1 MSTCN
6 DEDEGNLESGDLGLG
21 FGLKPGSL
29 PILDALRSKKKA
41 LLKSHVDLSAVSAKP
56 LIPPNQSHY
65 STIEKLRHKSKTS
78 VNIYNRKTYLD
89 KMNPADP
96 RCEGD
101 KKLPPKGF
109 CYLLNISKIYNFILL
124 WAFFSL
130 LFFYLMCC
138 VWLFILFID
147 TIQLLSYLYVCI
159 YIFKNK
165 SK

>member
-41 LLKSHVDLSAVSAKP
+41 LSKSHVDLSAVSAKP

-109 CYLLNISKIYNFILL
+109 CYLLNI
-124 WAFFSL
+124 
-130 LFFYLMCC
+130 
-138 VWLFILFID
+138 
-147 TIQLLSYLYVCI
+147 
-159 YIFKNK
+159 
-165 SK
+165 

>member
-41 LLKSHVDLSAVSAKP
+41 LLTSHVDLSAVSAKP

-65 STIEKLRHKSKTS
+65 STIEKLRLKSKTS

-109 CYLLNISKIYNFILL
+109 CYLLNIYIRYKILYYYG
-124 WAFFSL
+124 
-130 LFFYLMCC
+130 LFFFFTIF
-138 VWLFILFID
+138 LFNVLRLVVYSF
-147 TIQLLSYLYVCI
+147 LLTPFNY
-159 YIFKNK
+159 
-165 SK
+165 

>member
-56 LIPPNQSHY
+56 LIPPNQSQY

-109 CYLLNISKIYNFILL
+109 CYLLSIYIRSKILYYYG
-124 WAFFSL
+124 
-130 LFFYLMCC
+130 LFFFFTIF
-138 VWLFILFID
+138 LFNVLRLVVYSF
-147 TIQLLSYLYVCI
+147 LLTPFNY
-159 YIFKNK
+159 
-165 SK
+165 

>member
-56 LIPPNQSHY
+56 LIPPNQSQY

-78 VNIYNRKTYLD
+78 VNTYNRKTYLD

-109 CYLLNISKIYNFILL
+109 CYLLNIYIRSKILYYYG
-124 WAFFSL
+124 
-130 LFFYLMCC
+130 LFFFFTIF
-138 VWLFILFID
+138 LFNVLRLVVYSF
-147 TIQLLSYLYVCI
+147 LLTPFNY
-159 YIFKNK
+159 
-165 SK
+165 

>member
-56 LIPPNQSHY
+56 LIPPNQSQY

-109 CYLLNISKIYNFILL
+109 CYLLNIYIRYKLL
-124 WAFFSL
+124 YYYG
-130 LFFYLMCC
+130 LFFFFTIF
-138 VWLFILFID
+138 LFNVLRLVVYSF
-147 TIQLLSYLYVCI
+147 LLTPFNY
-159 YIFKNK
+159 
-165 SK
+165 

>member
-41 LLKSHVDLSAVSAKP
+41 LSKSHVDLSAVSAKP

-109 CYLLNISKIYNFILL
+109 CYLLNIYIRYEILYYYG
-124 WAFFSL
+124 
-130 LFFYLMCC
+130 LFFFFTIF
-138 VWLFILFID
+138 LFNVLRLVVYSF
-147 TIQLLSYLYVCI
+147 LLTPFNY
-159 YIFKNK
+159 
-165 SK
+165 

>member
-6 DEDEGNLESGDLGLG
+6 DEDEWNLESGDLGLG

-41 LLKSHVDLSAVSAKP
+41 LLKSHVDLSAVSEKP
-56 LIPPNQSHY
+56 LIPPNQSQY

-109 CYLLNISKIYNFILL
+109 LLFTEYIYMIQNFILL
-124 WAFFSL
+124 WAFFFFTIFLFNALRLVVYSFL
-130 LFFYLMCC
+130 LTPFNY
-138 VWLFILFID
+138 
-147 TIQLLSYLYVCI
+147 
-159 YIFKNK
+159 
-165 SK
+165 

>member
-56 LIPPNQSHY
+56 LIPPNQSQY
-65 STIEKLRHKSKTS
+65 SIIEKLRHKSKTS

-109 CYLLNISKIYNFILL
+109 CYLLNIYIRYEILYYYG
-124 WAFFSL
+124 
-130 LFFYLMCC
+130 LFFFFTIF
-138 VWLFILFID
+138 LFNVLRLVVYFF
-147 TIQLLSYLYVCI
+147 LLTPFNY
-159 YIFKNK
+159 
-165 SK
+165 

>member
-56 LIPPNQSHY
+56 LIPPNQSQY

-109 CYLLNISKIYNFILL
+109 CYLLNIYIRSKILYYYG
-124 WAFFSL
+124 
-130 LFFYLMCC
+130 LFFFFTIF
-138 VWLFILFID
+138 LFNVLRLVVYSF
-147 TIQLLSYLYVCI
+147 LLTPFNY
-159 YIFKNK
+159 
-165 SK
+165 

>member
-41 LLKSHVDLSAVSAKP
+41 LLKSHVDLSAVSEKP
-56 LIPPNQSHY
+56 LIPPNQSQY

-109 CYLLNISKIYNFILL
+109 CYLLNIYIRYKILYYYG
-124 WAFFSL
+124 
-130 LFFYLMCC
+130 LFFFFTIF
-138 VWLFILFID
+138 LFNVLRLVVYSF
-147 TIQLLSYLYVCI
+147 LLTPFNY
-159 YIFKNK
+159 
-165 SK
+165 

>member
-56 LIPPNQSHY
+56 LIPPNQSQY

-101 KKLPPKGF
+101 KKLPPTGF
-109 CYLLNISKIYNFILL
+109 CYLLNIY
-124 WAFFSL
+124 
-130 LFFYLMCC
+130 
-138 VWLFILFID
+138 
-147 TIQLLSYLYVCI
+147 I
-159 YIFKNK
+159 YI
-165 SK
+165 

>member
-96 RCEGD
+96 RCEGN

-109 CYLLNISKIYNFILL
+109 CYLLNIYIRYKILYYYG
-124 WAFFSL
+124 
-130 LFFYLMCC
+130 LFFFFTIF
-138 VWLFILFID
+138 LFNVLRLVVYSF
-147 TIQLLSYLYVCI
+147 LLTPLNY
-159 YIFKNK
+159 
-165 SK
+165 

>member
-56 LIPPNQSHY
+56 LIPPNQSQY

-109 CYLLNISKIYNFILL
+109 CYLLNIYIRYKILYYYG
-124 WAFFSL
+124 
-130 LFFYLMCC
+130 LFFFFTIF
-138 VWLFILFID
+138 LFNVLRLVVYSFLV
-147 TIQLLSYLYVCI
+147 TPFNY
-159 YIFKNK
+159 
-165 SK
+165 

>member
-56 LIPPNQSHY
+56 LIPPNQSQY

-109 CYLLNISKIYNFILL
+109 CYLLNIYIRYKILYYYG
-124 WAFFSL
+124 
-130 LFFYLMCC
+130 LFFFFTIF
-138 VWLFILFID
+138 LFNVLRLVVYSF
-147 TIQLLSYLYVCI
+147 LLTPFNY
-159 YIFKNK
+159 
-165 SK
+165 

>member
-56 LIPPNQSHY
+56 LIPPNQSQY

-78 VNIYNRKTYLD
+78 LNIYNRKTYLD

-109 CYLLNISKIYNFILL
+109 CYLLNIYIRYKILYYYG
-124 WAFFSL
+124 
-130 LFFYLMCC
+130 LFFFFTIF
-138 VWLFILFID
+138 LFNVLRLVVYSF
-147 TIQLLSYLYVCI
+147 LLTPFNY
-159 YIFKNK
+159 
-165 SK
+165 

>member
-41 LLKSHVDLSAVSAKP
+41 LSKSHVDLSAVSAKP
-56 LIPPNQSHY
+56 LIPPNQSQY

-109 CYLLNISKIYNFILL
+109 CYLLNIYIRYKILYYYG
-124 WAFFSL
+124 
-130 LFFYLMCC
+130 LFFFFTIF
-138 VWLFILFID
+138 LFNVLRLVVYSF
-147 TIQLLSYLYVCI
+147 LLTPLNY
-159 YIFKNK
+159 
-165 SK
+165 

>member
-6 DEDEGNLESGDLGLG
+6 DEDEWNLESGDLGLG

-109 CYLLNISKIYNFILL
+109 LLFTEYIYMIQNFILL
-124 WAFFSL
+124 WAFFFFTIFLFNALRLVVYSFL
-130 LFFYLMCC
+130 LTPFNY
-138 VWLFILFID
+138 
-147 TIQLLSYLYVCI
+147 
-159 YIFKNK
+159 
-165 SK
+165 

>member
-56 LIPPNQSHY
+56 LIPPNQSQY

-78 VNIYNRKTYLD
+78 LNIYNRKTHLD

-109 CYLLNISKIYNFILL
+109 CYLLNIYIKFYIIMGFFFFTIFLFYVLRSVVYSFLL
-124 WAFFSL
+124 TPFN
-130 LFFYLMCC
+130 Y
-138 VWLFILFID
+138 
-147 TIQLLSYLYVCI
+147 
-159 YIFKNK
+159 
-165 SK
+165 

>member
-101 KKLPPKGF
+101 KKLPLKGF
-109 CYLLNISKIYNFILL
+109 CYLQNIYKIYNFRLL
-124 WAFFSL
+124 WAFFFL
-130 LFFYLMCC
+130 LFFYLMGRF
-138 VWLFILFID
+138 WLFILF
-147 TIQLLSYLYVCI
+147 Y
-159 YIFKNK
+159 
-165 SK
+165 

>member
-56 LIPPNQSHY
+56 LIPPNQSQY

-109 CYLLNISKIYNFILL
+109 CYLLNIYTCIRYIILYYYG
-124 WAFFSL
+124 
-130 LFFYLMCC
+130 LFFFFTIF
-138 VWLFILFID
+138 LFNVLRLVVYSF
-147 TIQLLSYLYVCI
+147 LLTPLNY
-159 YIFKNK
+159 
-165 SK
+165 

>member
-1 MSTCN
+1 MSTCS

-41 LLKSHVDLSAVSAKP
+41 LSKSHVDLSAVSAKP

-109 CYLLNISKIYNFILL
+109 CYLLNIYIRSKILYYYGL
-124 WAFFSL
+124 FFSL
-130 LFFYLMCC
+130 LFFY
-138 VWLFILFID
+138 
-147 TIQLLSYLYVCI
+147 
-159 YIFKNK
+159 
-165 SK
+165 

>member
-6 DEDEGNLESGDLGLG
+6 DEDEWNLECGDLGLG

-41 LLKSHVDLSAVSAKP
+41 LLKNHVDLSAVSAKP
-56 LIPPNQSHY
+56 LIPPNQSQY

-109 CYLLNISKIYNFILL
+109 CYLLNIYIRYKISYYYG
-124 WAFFSL
+124 
-130 LFFYLMCC
+130 LFFFFTIF
-138 VWLFILFID
+138 LFNVLRLVVYSF
-147 TIQLLSYLYVCI
+147 LLTPFNY
-159 YIFKNK
+159 
-165 SK
+165 

>member
-41 LLKSHVDLSAVSAKP
+41 LSKSHVDLSAVSAKP
-56 LIPPNQSHY
+56 LIPPNQSQY

-109 CYLLNISKIYNFILL
+109 LLFTEYIYMIQNFILL
-124 WAFFSL
+124 WAFFFFTIFLFNVLRLVVYSFL
-130 LFFYLMCC
+130 LTPFNY
-138 VWLFILFID
+138 
-147 TIQLLSYLYVCI
+147 
-159 YIFKNK
+159 
-165 SK
+165 

>member
-56 LIPPNQSHY
+56 LIPPNQSQY

-109 CYLLNISKIYNFILL
+109 CYLQNICIRYKILYYYG
-124 WAFFSL
+124 
-130 LFFYLMCC
+130 LFFFFTIF
-138 VWLFILFID
+138 LFNVLRLVVYSF
-147 TIQLLSYLYVCI
+147 LLTPFNY
-159 YIFKNK
+159 
-165 SK
+165 

>member
-6 DEDEGNLESGDLGLG
+6 DEDDGNLESGDLGLG

-41 LLKSHVDLSAVSAKP
+41 LLKSRVDLSAVSAKP
-56 LIPPNQSHY
+56 LIPPNQSQY

-109 CYLLNISKIYNFILL
+109 CYLLNIYIRYKILYYYG
-124 WAFFSL
+124 
-130 LFFYLMCC
+130 LFFFFTIF
-138 VWLFILFID
+138 LFNVLRLVVYSF
-147 TIQLLSYLYVCI
+147 LLTPFNY
-159 YIFKNK
+159 
-165 SK
+165 

>member
-56 LIPPNQSHY
+56 LIPPNQSQY

-101 KKLPPKGF
+101 KKLPPRGF
-109 CYLLNISKIYNFILL
+109 CYLLNIYIRSKILYYYG
-124 WAFFSL
+124 
-130 LFFYLMCC
+130 LFFFFTIF
-138 VWLFILFID
+138 LFNVLRLVVYSF
-147 TIQLLSYLYVCI
+147 LLTPFNY
-159 YIFKNK
+159 
-165 SK
+165 

>member
-41 LLKSHVDLSAVSAKP
+41 LSKSHVDLSAVSAKP
-56 LIPPNQSHY
+56 LIPPNQSQY

-109 CYLLNISKIYNFILL
+109 CYLLNIYIRYKILYYYGLFFLYYFFILCV
-124 WAFFSL
+124 AFGC
-130 LFFYLMCC
+130 LFF
-138 VWLFILFID
+138 FID
-147 TIQLLSYLYVCI
+147 TIQLLSSLYVCI
-159 YIFKNK
+159 YIF
-165 SK
+165 

>member
-56 LIPPNQSHY
+56 LIPPNQSQY

-109 CYLLNISKIYNFILL
+109 CYLLNIYIRSKILYYYGL
-124 WAFFSL
+124 FFSL
-130 LFFYLMCC
+130 LFF
-138 VWLFILFID
+138 
-147 TIQLLSYLYVCI
+147 LLNVLRLVVYSFLLTPFNY
-159 YIFKNK
+159 
-165 SK
+165 

>member
-41 LLKSHVDLSAVSAKP
+41 LSKSHVDLSAVSAKP
-56 LIPPNQSHY
+56 LIPPNQSQY

-109 CYLLNISKIYNFILL
+109 CYLLSIYIRSKILYYYG
-124 WAFFSL
+124 
-130 LFFYLMCC
+130 LFFFFTIF
-138 VWLFILFID
+138 LFNVLRLVVYSF
-147 TIQLLSYLYVCI
+147 LLTPFNY
-159 YIFKNK
+159 
-165 SK
+165 

>member
-6 DEDEGNLESGDLGLG
+6 DEDEWNLESGDLGLG

-56 LIPPNQSHY
+56 LIPPNQSQY

-109 CYLLNISKIYNFILL
+109 CYLLNIYIRYKILYYYG
-124 WAFFSL
+124 
-130 LFFYLMCC
+130 LFFFFTIF
-138 VWLFILFID
+138 LFNVLRLVVYSF
-147 TIQLLSYLYVCI
+147 LLTPFNY
-159 YIFKNK
+159 
-165 SK
+165 

>member
-109 CYLLNISKIYNFILL
+109 CYLLNIYIRYKILYYYG
-124 WAFFSL
+124 
-130 LFFYLMCC
+130 LFFFFTIF
-138 VWLFILFID
+138 LFNVLRLVVYSF
-147 TIQLLSYLYVCI
+147 LLTPFNY
-159 YIFKNK
+159 
-165 SK
+165 

>member
-56 LIPPNQSHY
+56 LIPPNQSQY

-109 CYLLNISKIYNFILL
+109 CYLLNIYIRYKILYYYE
-124 WAFFSL
+124 
-130 LFFYLMCC
+130 LFFFFTIF
-138 VWLFILFID
+138 LFNVLRLVVYSF
-147 TIQLLSYLYVCI
+147 LLTPFNY
-159 YIFKNK
+159 
-165 SK
+165 

>member
-65 STIEKLRHKSKTS
+65 STIEKLRLKSKTS

-109 CYLLNISKIYNFILL
+109 CYLLNIYIRYKILYYYG
-124 WAFFSL
+124 
-130 LFFYLMCC
+130 LFFFFTIF
-138 VWLFILFID
+138 LFNVLRLVVYSF
-147 TIQLLSYLYVCI
+147 LLTPFNY
-159 YIFKNK
+159 
-165 SK
+165 

>member
-109 CYLLNISKIYNFILL
+109 CYLQNIYIRYKILYYYG
-124 WAFFSL
+124 
-130 LFFYLMCC
+130 LFFFFTIF
-138 VWLFILFID
+138 LFNVLRLVVYSF
-147 TIQLLSYLYVCI
+147 LLTPFNY
-159 YIFKNK
+159 
-165 SK
+165 

>member
-56 LIPPNQSHY
+56 LIPPNQSQY

-78 VNIYNRKTYLD
+78 LNIYDRKTHLD

-109 CYLLNISKIYNFILL
+109 CYLLNIYIRYNILYYYG
-124 WAFFSL
+124 
-130 LFFYLMCC
+130 LFFFFTIF
-138 VWLFILFID
+138 LFNVLRLVVYSF
-147 TIQLLSYLYVCI
+147 LLTPFNY
-159 YIFKNK
+159 
-165 SK
+165 

>member
-56 LIPPNQSHY
+56 LIPPNQSQY

-109 CYLLNISKIYNFILL
+109 CYLQNICIRYKILYYYG
-124 WAFFSL
+124 
-130 LFFYLMCC
+130 LFFFFTIF
-138 VWLFILFID
+138 LFNVLRSVVYSF
-147 TIQLLSYLYVCI
+147 LLTPFNY
-159 YIFKNK
+159 
-165 SK
+165 

>member
-41 LLKSHVDLSAVSAKP
+41 LLKSHVDLSTVSAKP
-56 LIPPNQSHY
+56 LIPPNQSQY

-78 VNIYNRKTYLD
+78 VNIYDRKTYLD

-109 CYLLNISKIYNFILL
+109 CYLLSIYIRSKILYYYG
-124 WAFFSL
+124 
-130 LFFYLMCC
+130 LFFFFTIF
-138 VWLFILFID
+138 LFNVLRLVVYSF
-147 TIQLLSYLYVCI
+147 LLTPFNY
-159 YIFKNK
+159 
-165 SK
+165 

>member
-56 LIPPNQSHY
+56 LIPPNQSQY

-78 VNIYNRKTYLD
+78 VNTYNRKTYLD
-89 KMNPADP
+89 KMNPADS

-109 CYLLNISKIYNFILL
+109 CYLLNIYIRYKILYYYG
-124 WAFFSL
+124 
-130 LFFYLMCC
+130 LFFFFTIF
-138 VWLFILFID
+138 LFNVLRLVVYSF
-147 TIQLLSYLYVCI
+147 LLTPFNY
-159 YIFKNK
+159 
-165 SK
+165 